1 MDLAALTELPI
12 LTLILWL
19 PLLGTLL
26 CLLMR
31 HSPVTCRWLA
41 LFITCSVLLLT
52 VWLFID
58 LPISSGWLLQEDHAW
73 IPQFGIRYSLALDGI
88 SLLLICLTA
97 LLQVAAVLISWKQKE
112 HPALFYALVLVLET
126 GIIGVFLATDLILFY
141 VFWELMLIPMLFLIG
156 IWGHENRVYAALKF
170 FFFTLAGSLCL
181 LVAIISLY
189 LIHGGQTG
197 VYSFAADALRQTQL
211 SSGTEMLL
219 YLGFLLAF
227 VVKVPLFPF
236 HTWLPDAHTEAP
248 AAGSVDL
255 AGLLLKTGIYG
266 LIRFAF
272 PFFPHAARQSLP
284 LLAGLA
290 LIGIFYAAWIA
301 YAQSDIKRVIAYSS
315 VAHMGFVILGLA
327 AWNQLAWDG
336 ALLLMVNHGV
346 TTGGLFLLI
355 AMIQD
360 RTGSRDLRVLG
371 GLWKTLP
378 FLGAFFLLFCLA
390 SLGLPGLSNFAG
402 EILVL
407 LGTFGRWPLMAAL
420 AAAGVIFSAAYMLRV
435 VQGTLWGPLGQLCK
449 VGDKDCLHAD
459 LDRREWLLLIPL
471 GLLVIWLGIYP
482 TPVLER
488 MSGPISLLLKSGGLP

>member
-1 MDLAALTELPI
+1 MNFAGLTEIPVLS
-12 LTLILWL
+12 LILWL

-26 CLLMR
+26 CLLFR
-31 HSPVTCRWLA
+31 HSALACRWLA
-41 LFITCSVLLLT
+41 LVTTCSVLVL
-52 VWLFID
+52 VAWVFVQ
-58 LPISSGWLLQEDHAW
+58 LPIGSGWLLKEDHAW

-88 SLLLICLTA
+88 SLLLVSLTA
-97 LLQVAAVLISWKQKE
+97 LLQVAAVLISWKQKQ

-141 VFWELMLIPMLFLIG
+141 LFWELMLIPMLFLIG

-170 FFFTLAGSLCL
+170 FFFTLTGSLCL

-189 LIHGGQTG
+189 LIHGQQTG
-197 VYSFAADALRQTQL
+197 VYSFALEALLQTRL
-211 SSGTEMLL
+211 SAGTEMLL
-219 YLGFLLAF
+219 YVGFLLAF

-272 PFFPHAARQSLP
+272 PLFPHAAKQSLP
-284 LLAGLA
+284 FLAVLA

-301 YAQSDIKRVIAYSS
+301 YVQTDIKRVVAYSS
-315 VAHMGFVILGLA
+315 VAHMGFVILGLS
-327 AWNQLAWDG
+327 AWTQLSWDG
-336 ALLLMVNHGV
+336 ALLLMINHGV

-355 AMIQD
+355 AMLQD

-371 GLWKTLP
+371 GMWKTLP
-378 FLGAFFLLFCLA
+378 FFSAFFLLFCLA

-407 LGTFGRWPLMAAL
+407 LGSFGRWPVLTAL

-435 VQGTLWGPLGQLCK
+435 VQGVLWGPLGQLCK
-449 VGDKDCLHAD
+449 IGDKDCLHED
-459 LDRREWLLLIPL
+459 LDHREWLLLIPL
-471 GLLVIWLGIYP
+471 ALLVILLGMYP
-482 TPVLER
+482 APVLER
-488 MSGPISLLLKSGGLP
+488 MSGPISLLLQTGGLP